1 MPISRRTFFGYLAI
15 TAASPFVAHAK
26 EESGMYGLI
35 AKLTVIPGRRDE
47 MIGILRESASALP
60 GCLSYVI
67 AKDCGDENA
76 VWVTEVWESIAD
88 HDASVSLPSVKSA
101 MSRARGIISN
111 FNKIAV
117 TNPVWGSQL
126 QLAHTN

>member
-1 MPISRRTFFGYLAI
+1 
-15 TAASPFVAHAK
+15 
-26 EESGMYGLI
+26 
-35 AKLTVIPGRRDE
+35 
-47 MIGILRESASALP
+47 MIGILRESASAFP

-76 VWVTEVWESIAD
+76 IWVTEVWESIAD

-126 QLAHTN
+126 QPANTN